1 MSHLGT
7 SCSKCLYLVI
17 KPERA
22 SSPYA
27 VSLWATWPGESGPC
41 VMATPE
47 DSWHEYSRRLEHSGV
62 LDSSSLGCVDAHVGR
77 GEPVVR
83 YVSCSLPELHSLG
96 LRDVPRTEGK
106 RLPVDALQQKLSSD
120 TVEPQFAEPLAAN
133 EQIALLGVRVNNVST
148 DEVVAQ
154 IDALIEKGGFHQ
166 IATANVD
173 FLNKAAADTELMEIL
188 HQCELVLADGMPL
201 VWASRMMGTP
211 LKERVTGADLL
222 PRLLELSVL
231 KKRRIFLLGASEDC
245 SQCALQRVCREY
257 PGAIVC
263 GRLSPPAAALDQMDH
278 AMILQRIEEAKPDI
292 LLVAFGN
299 PKQEKWL
306 AMHRDQLNVPVCIG
320 VGGAF
325 DFFSEKQVRAPMWMQ
340 RLCLEWV
347 FRFMREPRRM
357 GPRYLGHAIFLL
369 RYLSQQLVVT
379 SVQPRSTEA
388 TKVSITRR
396 ESAVIV
402 RVAGNFTG
410 PAVTKL
416 QRDLET
422 ELENGDPLIVDLTSA
437 TTIWPDA
444 AGLLALLTHQDRGS
458 ESQVWLVGVR
468 RGVQEVLR
476 RTFPAG
482 HYFRRAAT
490 LEEALRALSL
500 SSPELSEPRVANHP
514 AGRKTAWNTQLNLY
528 QWE

>member
-1 MSHLGT
+1 
-7 SCSKCLYLVI
+7 
-17 KPERA
+17 
-22 SSPYA
+22 
-27 VSLWATWPGESGPC
+27 
-41 VMATPE
+41 
-47 DSWHEYSRRLEHSGV
+47 
-62 LDSSSLGCVDAHVGR
+62 
-77 GEPVVR
+77 
-83 YVSCSLPELHSLG
+83 
-96 LRDVPRTEGK
+96 
-106 RLPVDALQQKLSSD
+106 
-120 TVEPQFAEPLAAN
+120 
-133 EQIALLGVRVNNVST
+133 
-148 DEVVAQ
+148 
-154 IDALIEKGGFHQ
+154 
-166 IATANVD
+166 
-173 FLNKAAADTELMEIL
+173 
-188 HQCELVLADGMPL
+188 
-201 VWASRMMGTP
+201 
-211 LKERVTGADLL
+211 
-222 PRLLELSVL
+222 
-231 KKRRIFLLGASEDC
+231 
-245 SQCALQRVCREY
+245 
-257 PGAIVC
+257 
-263 GRLSPPAAALDQMDH
+263 
-278 AMILQRIEEAKPDI
+278 
-292 LLVAFGN
+292 
-299 PKQEKWL
+299 
-306 AMHRDQLNVPVCIG
+306 
-320 VGGAF
+320 
-325 DFFSEKQVRAPMWMQ
+325 VRAPMWMQ

-357 GPRYLGHAIFLL
+357 GPRYLGDAIFLL

-402 RVAGNFTG
+402 KVAGNFTG